1 MKKLA
6 LPHKWGCLDV
16 QIKVPE
22 LSLVLMIGASGSGKS
37 SFAAKHFHM
46 HEVVSSDICRGMVS
60 NDENSL
66 EATNDAFALLHYLV
80 GLRLKRGLLT
90 VIDATNVQPYARKQL
105 IALARDNHVLPV
117 AIVLNLPVDIC
128 EVRNA
133 SRPDRDFGKHVIRQ
147 HTQQLKKS
155 LRGLRKEGFQQVYVL
170 SSEQEVDE
178 VSTISREKLYN
189 DRKTV
194 HGPFDII
201 GDIQDKLG
209 YRITS
214 DEHSENS
221 TAPHYGF
228 DVSHPDGRR
237 VIFLGDLVD
246 RGPASPLVLKLVMSM
261 VHSEVA
267 YCVPGNHDV
276 KLQRFLSGKKVKL
289 NHGLEETVEQLAS
302 ESDQFK
308 NEVREFI
315 YSLISHLVFDDG
327 KLVVAHAGIKE
338 EMHGRGSG
346 VIRSFCLY
354 GETTGEIDEFGLPV
368 RHNWAAEYRGDA
380 KVVYGHT
387 PVPTAEWLN
396 RTIDIDTGCVFGGRL
411 TALRYPEEEL
421 VSVDARSVYSEPVR
435 PVAAIGD
442 ELSHQHAFD
451 DVLDVADVTGKRIVQ
466 TRLRHN
472 ITLQEENSI
481 AALEVMSRWAIN
493 PKWLVYLPPT
503 MAPCGTSE
511 LSDLLEH
518 PDQAINYYRKRGVK
532 KLVCE
537 EKHMGS
543 RAILIVCKDSNVVKD
558 RFGLVTDAQGICYT
572 RTGRNF
578 FTDQELEVQFLS
590 RVQRALNDCDFWTQ
604 HNTDWVCLDAELMP
618 WSAKAQSLL
627 KDQYASVSAAANRS
641 LPAAEAA
648 LTAFVKRGLD
658 NNAEKLLEKIS
669 FKSTAIEKYTKAYQ
683 NYCWNVTSVE
693 DYKLAPFHIMATE
706 GSVHTDKSHDWHM
719 KNIEKICNTDLSTF
733 KVTPYRVVDTEDVAS
748 IQSSVKWW
756 LDLTKNGGEGMVV
769 KPFDF
774 IAQSSKGDLLQ
785 PAVKCRGSE
794 YLRIIYGP
802 EYDLP
807 EHMTQLKQRGLSRK
821 RSLALREFALGIEG
835 LERFVIREPL
845 RRVHESVFGVLALES
860 ESVDP
865 RL

>member
-1 MKKLA
+1 M
-6 LPHKWGCLDV
+6 

-37 SFAAKHFHM
+37 SFAAKHFHK
-46 HEVVSSDICRGMVS
+46 HEVVSSDTCRGMVS

-90 VIDATNVQPYARKQL
+90 VIDATNVQAYARKQL
-105 IALARDNHVLPV
+105 IALAREHHVLPV
-117 AIVLNLPVDIC
+117 AIVLNLSADTC
-128 EVRNA
+128 EARNA
-133 SRPDRDFGKHVIRQ
+133 ERPDRNFGKHVIRQ

-155 LRGLRKEGFQQVYVL
+155 LRGLRKEGFQQVVVL
-170 SSEQEVDE
+170 GSEQEVND
-178 VSTISREKLYN
+178 VSAITREKLYN
-189 DRKTV
+189 DRRSV

-201 GDIQDKLG
+201 GDIHGCFDETVELLGELG
-209 YRITS
+209 YQISS
-214 DEHSENS
+214 DNQPESS
-221 TAPHYGF
+221 VTPDYGF
-228 DVSHPDGRR
+228 NVTHPEGRK

-246 RGPASPLVLKLVMSM
+246 RGPASPKVLKLVMSM

-267 YCVPGNHDV
+267 YCVPGNHDA

-289 NHGLEETVEQLAS
+289 NHGLEETVEQLAA

-338 EMHGRGSG
+338 EMQGRGSG
-346 VIRSFCLY
+346 VIRAFCLY

-368 RHNWAAEYRGDA
+368 RHNWAAEYRGNA

-387 PVPTAEWLN
+387 PVPTPEWLN
-396 RTIDIDTGCVFGGRL
+396 RTIDIDTGCVFGGKL

-421 VSVDARSVYSEPVR
+421 VSVDAKMVYSEPVR
-435 PVAAIGD
+435 PVVAVGD
-442 ELSHQHAFD
+442 QLSHQHAYD

-511 LSDLLEH
+511 LSDFLEH

-543 RAILIVCKDSNVVKD
+543 RAILIICKHNNVVKE
-558 RFGLVTDAQGICYT
+558 RFGLITDAIGVCYT

-578 FTDQELEVQFLS
+578 FTNPELESQFLS
-590 RVQRALNDCDFWTQ
+590 RVQRALTECDFWTQ

-627 KDQYASVSAAANRS
+627 KDQYASVSAAANHS

-648 LTAFVKRGLD
+648 LTAFVNRGLGD
-658 NNAEKLLEKIS
+658 TAEKLLEKIS
-669 FKSTAIEKYTKAYQ
+669 FKSTSIEKYTRAYQ
-683 NYCWNVTSVE
+683 NYCWSVTSVE

-706 GSVHTDKSHDWHM
+706 GSVHTDKTHDWHM
-719 KNIEKICNTDLSTF
+719 KHIKTICEADPTTF
-733 KVTPYRVVDTEDVAS
+733 RVTPYKVIDTDEAAS
-748 IQSSVKWW
+748 IQTAVQWW
-756 LDLTKNGGEGMVV
+756 LELTAKGGEGMVV

-774 IAQSSKGDLLQ
+774 IVQSAKGELLQ

-807 EHMTQLKQRGLSRK
+807 DHMTQLKQRGLSRK

-835 LERFVIREPL
+835 LERFVKKEPL

>member
-1 MKKLA
+1 M
-6 LPHKWGCLDV
+6 

-37 SFAAKHFHM
+37 SFAAKHFHK
-46 HEVVSSDICRGMVS
+46 HEIVSSDTCRGMVA

-105 IALARDNHVLPV
+105 IALAREHHVLPV
-117 AIVLNLPVDIC
+117 AVVLNLPANIC
-128 EVRNA
+128 EARNA
-133 SRPDRDFGKHVIRQ
+133 VRPDRNFGKHVIRQ

-170 SSEQEVDE
+170 GSEQEVRD
-178 VSTISREKLYN
+178 VSSIIREKLYN
-189 DRKTV
+189 DRRTV
-194 HGPFDII
+194 RGPFDII
-201 GDIQDKLG
+201 GDIHGCFDETVELLEKLD
-209 YRITS
+209 YRIISNMQS
-214 DEHSENS
+214 DN
-221 TAPHYGF
+221 TGAPDYGF
-228 DVSHPDGRR
+228 NVSHPAGRR

-246 RGPASPLVLKLVMSM
+246 RGPSSPAVLKLVMSM
-261 VHSEVA
+261 VNSEVA

-276 KLQRFLSGKKVKL
+276 KLQRYLSGKKVKL
-289 NHGLEETVEQLAS
+289 NHGLEDTVEQLS
-302 ESDQFK
+302 TESDQFK

-327 KLVVAHAGIKE
+327 KLIVAHAGIKE
-338 EMHGRGSG
+338 EMQGRGSG
-346 VIRSFCLY
+346 AIRSFCLY

-396 RTIDIDTGCVFGGRL
+396 RTIDIDTGCVFGGKL
-411 TALRYPEEEL
+411 TALRYPEEQL
-421 VSVDARSVYSEPVR
+421 VSVEAKSVYSEPVK
-435 PVAAIGD
+435 PVTEISNQ
-442 ELSHQHAFD
+442 LSHQHAYD

-493 PKWLVYLPPT
+493 PKWLIYLPPT

-511 LSDLLEH
+511 FSDFLEH

-532 KLVCE
+532 KLICE

-543 RAILIVCKDSNVVKD
+543 RAIVIVCKDSNVVKQ
-558 RFGLVTDAQGICYT
+558 RFGLVTDAIGICYT

-578 FTDQELEVQFLS
+578 FTDQDLEVQFLS
-590 RVQRALNDCDFWTQ
+590 RVQQALNDCDFWTE
-604 HNTDWVCLDAELMP
+604 HKTDWVCLDAELMP

-641 LPAAEAA
+641 LPAAESA
-648 LTAFVKRGLD
+648 LTAFVGRGLGTKAD
-658 NNAEKLLEKIS
+658 ELLEKIS
-669 FKSTAIEKYTKAYQ
+669 FKRKAIEKYTSAYQ
-683 NYCWNVTSVE
+683 NYCWSVTSID

-706 GSVHTDKSHDWHM
+706 GSVHTEKSHDWHM
-719 KNIEKICNTDLSTF
+719 KHIEKICRTDLTTF
-733 KVTPYRVVDTEDVAS
+733 RVTPYRVIDTDDIDS
-748 IQSSVKWW
+748 IQNSVQWW
-756 LDLTKNGGEGMVV
+756 MDLTKIGGEGMVV

-774 IAQSSKGDLLQ
+774 IVQSSKGELLQ

-807 EHMTQLKQRGLSRK
+807 EHMAQLKQRGLSRK

-835 LERFVIREPL
+835 LERFVKKEPL